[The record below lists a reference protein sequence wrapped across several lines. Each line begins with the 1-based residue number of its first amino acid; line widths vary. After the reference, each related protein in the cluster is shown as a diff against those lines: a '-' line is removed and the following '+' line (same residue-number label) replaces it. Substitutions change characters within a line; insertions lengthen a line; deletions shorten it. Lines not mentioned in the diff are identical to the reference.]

1 MGRLYGAGPAMQP
14 VRLFF
19 LLCICSSVAFGQSES
34 SIRYL
39 ANEGVMVTHDQTKI
53 LMDPLYGNS
62 YDIYQLV
69 PDQTR
74 EMIFSGAPPFDD
86 VDAVFVSHHHGD
98 HFSAEDMLRLLKSQT
113 GTRLYAPAQAVAAIR
128 EIAGAEDDSVFDRV
142 VGLDLDYGDPP
153 VSIRTENII
162 VDAVHI
168 PHSGWP
174 TARTDVQNI
183 AFRITLDDAT
193 TVLHLGDAD
202 ARIVHFAADEQYWEE
217 RTVDLALPPYWF
229 FGSDDGIE
237 LLENRLDVRNA
248 IGIHVPAKFASPGNI
263 PAEFIGY
270 ELFTTPG
277 EGRRFSGSK

>member
-1 MGRLYGAGPAMQP
+1 MQSIRL
-14 VRLFF
+14 VLV
-19 LLCICSSVAFGQSES
+19 LCVFSSAAFAQSES
-34 SIRYL
+34 SIQYL
-39 ANEGVMVTHDQTKI
+39 ANEGVMVTHEKTKI

-69 PDQTR
+69 PDATR
-74 EMIFSGAPPFDD
+74 EMIFAGTPPFDG

-128 EIAGAEDDSVFDRV
+128 QVAGADDDSVFERV

-153 VSIRTENII
+153 VHIRTENII
-162 VDAVHI
+162 VEAVHI

-183 AFRITLDDAT
+183 AFRITLDDAS

-202 ARIVHFAADEQYWEE
+202 ARMVHFAADEQYWEE
-217 RTVDLALPPYWF
+217 RTIDLALPPYWF

-237 LLENRLDVRNA
+237 LLENRLDVRHS
-248 IGIHVPAKFASPGNI
+248 IGIHVPAEFSNPANI
-263 PAEFIGY
+263 PRELSGY
-270 ELFTTPG
+270 ELFTAPG
-277 EGRRFSGSK
+277 EGRRFTGSQ